1 MNWGISYLNH
11 ENVRHE
17 GSPLQGPSLGTAGQF
32 VCFLKIPPV
41 IDPLRGGH
49 VRGGGIH
56 RKLLKE

>member
-41 IDPLRGGH
+41 IDPLRGAMSGAA
-49 VRGGGIH
+49 VFIVNY
-56 RKLLKE
+56 